1 MTSRRVLMTTDAV
14 GGVWTYS
21 LELARGLCASG
32 VEVMLTVIGPPP
44 DDAQRAEAVDIPG
57 LVLVVPGLQLEW
69 QDRAGPLGTA
79 PRQRLAGLARMF
91 EPDIVHC
98 NGYREAA
105 AGFEAPVVLAAHSCV
120 RSWWWACRAEDVP
133 PEWSAY
139 ADGVRAGLAAAGA
152 VVAPS
157 AAFLADLTYAWGH
170 VPRSRVIHN
179 GLDVPS
185 GIASR
190 RPVVLAAGR
199 LWDEAKNVDLL
210 AREAPRL
217 PWPVRL
223 AGKAPP
229 DAPGWRGVEWLGAL
243 PRERLLAT
251 MREAAIFAAPAR
263 YEPFGLAILEA
274 AASGCAL
281 VLGRLPTLVEVW
293 GDAACYVPPGDGGA
307 LRSALH
313 GLMADPAALAR
324 AQGAARARAA
334 TYSRRRMVGEYVGL
348 YAELLERGHRQ
359 GCAA

>member
-1 MTSRRVLMTTDAV
+1 MTPRRVLMTTDAV

-57 LVLVVPGLQLEW
+57 LVLVVPGLELEW

-98 NGYREAA
+98 NGFREAA
-105 AGFEAPVVLAAHSCV
+105 AGLEAPVVLAAHSCV
-120 RSWWWACRAEDVP
+120 RSWWWACRAEDLP
-133 PEWSAY
+133 AEWSAY
-139 ADGVRAGLAAAGA
+139 ADGVRTGLAAAGA

-157 AAFLADLTYAWGH
+157 AAFLADLAYAWGH

-185 GIASR
+185 GLAAR
-190 RPVVLAAGR
+190 RPFVLAAGR
-199 LWDEAKNVDLL
+199 LWDEAKNVRLL

-223 AGKAPP
+223 AGEAPP
-229 DAPGWRGVEWLGAL
+229 DAACWPVEWVGAL

-274 AASGCAL
+274 AVSGCAL
-281 VLGRLPTLVEVW
+281 VLGRLPSLVELW
-293 GDAACYVPPGDGGA
+293 GDAARYVPPGDGGA
-307 LRSALH
+307 LRGVLLD
-313 GLMADPAALAR
+313 LMADPVALER
-324 AQGAARARAA
+324 AQQAARERAA
-334 TYSRRRMVGEYVGL
+334 RFSRRRMVGEYLGL
-348 YAELLERGHRQ
+348 YGELLERSHRQ

>member
-1 MTSRRVLMTTDAV
+1 MTPRRVLMTTDAV

-44 DDAQRAEAVDIPG
+44 TMRS
-57 LVLVVPGLQLEW
+57 
-69 QDRAGPLGTA
+69 A
-79 PRQRLAGLARMF
+79 PRRSTSQAWCWSCRGSSWNGRTGPGRLVPRRGSGCAGLARMF

-98 NGYREAA
+98 NGFREAA

-120 RSWWWACRAEDVP
+120 RSWWWACRAEDLP
-133 PEWSAY
+133 AEWSAY

-157 AAFLADLTYAWGH
+157 AAFLADLAYAWGH

-185 GIASR
+185 GLAAR
-190 RPVVLAAGR
+190 RPFVLAAGR
-199 LWDEAKNVDLL
+199 LWDEAKNVSLL

-223 AGKAPP
+223 AGEAPP
-229 DAPGWRGVEWLGAL
+229 DAARWPVEWVGAL

-281 VLGRLPTLVEVW
+281 VLGRLPSLVELW
-293 GDAACYVPPGDGGA
+293 GDAARYVPPGDGGA
-307 LRSALH
+307 LRGALLD
-313 GLMADPAALAR
+313 LMADPVALER
-324 AQGAARARAA
+324 AQQAARERAA
-334 TYSRRRMVGEYVGL
+334 RFSRRRMVGEYLGL
-348 YAELLERGHRQ
+348 YGELLERSHRQ